1 MDVAAST
8 TATDDSW
15 LSVQRP
21 PSYLRLVRKPRV
33 ARRLFQHSLPR
44 DHLLWVSLEPLPP
57 SFMFFHQYLFFNFPA
72 LASNCEAPAWRA
84 SARSS
89 SLPRAASLSSTFSM
103 LTRIMSTTSLTW
115 ACVCWKRLLVAC
127 EGAGLPSAGGAAAF
141 SGWFI
146 LCTSEALLH
155 K

>member
-1 MDVAAST
+1 MTRTRA
-8 TATDDSW
+8 TA
-15 LSVQRP
+15 P
-21 PSYLRLVRKPRV
+21 IARV
-33 ARRLFQHSLPR
+33 I
-44 DHLLWVSLEPLPP
+44 
-57 SFMFFHQYLFFNFPA
+57 FMFFHQYLFFNFPA